1 MNTNKIR
8 LTRPFTKHYQSE
20 LFRQD
25 SPVRIRLH
33 LLFVACLLLA
43 SLPTY
48 ALQDAQSDG
57 ATTPVEQAVESSDP
71 YGRDTP
77 RQSFAGFLAAA
88 EEYDFE
94 KAAEYLDLRNL
105 PHEVSQLGGATLANY
120 LDFVIKR
127 NLTID
132 SLILSTRH
140 DGQLIDDLPEYRD
153 ELGRLQTI
161 DGEVIL
167 LLQKVP
173 GPEEGFIWKV
183 SNATVALIPGLYKE
197 FSYPD
202 WVEFVRSKLPADK
215 NFLGLE
221 LFKWVIVLS
230 VGILVAPIGW
240 LFAIGLS
247 RVLTRSSSPLRDDV
261 RKLLTG
267 PVLVLSIL
275 YLLRILLYNLGLG
288 ATAQRIQQAGTI
300 VTIVFVW
307 FLFSLIDLARA
318 RRREKYLA
326 QGRTDSAVL
335 GRPMANAL
343 KLFTV
348 LAAFLVWLT
357 NAGVDITT
365 VLAGL
370 GIGGIAIALALQKPI
385 EDLLGAISI
394 YSQQPI
400 LTGDLCKVGSTFGR
414 VEEIGLRTTL
424 IRTLSDTRVSIP
436 NSKLASGDIENYS
449 VRKKMLYHPDLPL
462 RYDTTAEQIQAI
474 TSGIASML
482 ETEKSIHPD
491 SARVRF
497 TEFDK
502 HSMIISVR
510 IYVDTDDFNDY
521 LEAVERVN
529 IAIMKIVQ
537 GVGAHFDRG
546 FHPEFL

>member
-1 MNTNKIR
+1 MNTNEIR

-57 ATTPVEQAVESSDP
+57 ATTPVEQAVEPSDP

-105 PHEVSQLGGATLANY
+105 PHEVSQLGGAKLANY

-215 NFLGLE
+215 NFLV
-221 LFKWVIVLS
+221 WNC
-230 VGILVAPIGW
+230 
-240 LFAIGLS
+240 
-247 RVLTRSSSPLRDDV
+247 SS
-261 RKLLTG
+261 G
-267 PVLVLSIL
+267 
-275 YLLRILLYNLGLG
+275 
-288 ATAQRIQQAGTI
+288 
-300 VTIVFVW
+300 
-307 FLFSLIDLARA
+307 
-318 RRREKYLA
+318 
-326 QGRTDSAVL
+326 
-335 GRPMANAL
+335 
-343 KLFTV
+343 
-348 LAAFLVWLT
+348 
-357 NAGVDITT
+357 
-365 VLAGL
+365 
-370 GIGGIAIALALQKPI
+370 
-385 EDLLGAISI
+385 
-394 YSQQPI
+394 
-400 LTGDLCKVGSTFGR
+400 
-414 VEEIGLRTTL
+414 
-424 IRTLSDTRVSIP
+424 
-436 NSKLASGDIENYS
+436 
-449 VRKKMLYHPDLPL
+449 
-462 RYDTTAEQIQAI
+462 
-474 TSGIASML
+474 
-482 ETEKSIHPD
+482 
-491 SARVRF
+491 
-497 TEFDK
+497 
-502 HSMIISVR
+502 
-510 IYVDTDDFNDY
+510 
-521 LEAVERVN
+521 
-529 IAIMKIVQ
+529 
-537 GVGAHFDRG
+537 
-546 FHPEFL
+546 